1 MYFSIRTVP
10 QENEIINESTL
21 LLMELF
27 YFTNEERIIELN
39 YLHCATLN
47 EFIDLVNNNH
57 EKDNQKLNTAKRKNT
72 VLSVDR
78 KKKNIDSKSTNLY
91 EVQETKDNVKRTIEM
106 Q

>member
-1 MYFSIRTVP
+1 
-10 QENEIINESTL
+10 
-21 LLMELF
+21 MELF

-39 YLHCATLN
+39 YLHCETLN

>member
-1 MYFSIRTVP
+1 
-10 QENEIINESTL
+10 
-21 LLMELF
+21 MELF